1 MQKIIL
7 LSLYLCNVNLT
18 LSPNIM
24 NNIKLRDDVYRQNR
38 FTAQLVLRVFLSP
51 DYLKI

>member
-24 NNIKLRDDVYRQNR
+24 NNIRLRDDVYRQNR
-38 FTAQLVLRVFLSP
+38 FIAQLVPRRFLLP
-51 DYLKI
+51 DYRKI